1 MVERENYILTPQ
13 VVPDL
18 QHTERGWRIST
29 RERSLLQ
36 SKELK
41 GVGDVKSALPSD
53 TERQTG
59 VGLLWSSISSL
70 CPLPSLLEGKC
81 ITCAIVCY
89 TCELLLDSD
98 FTGGYS

>member
-1 MVERENYILTPQ
+1 MPQSHMVERENYILTPQ

-41 GVGDVKSALPSD
+41 GVGDVKSALTLDMEIQNVKS
-53 TERQTG
+53 
-59 VGLLWSSISSL
+59 GLL
-70 CPLPSLLEGKC
+70 
-81 ITCAIVCY
+81 VF
-89 TCELLLDSD
+89 SD
-98 FTGGYS
+98 ALV